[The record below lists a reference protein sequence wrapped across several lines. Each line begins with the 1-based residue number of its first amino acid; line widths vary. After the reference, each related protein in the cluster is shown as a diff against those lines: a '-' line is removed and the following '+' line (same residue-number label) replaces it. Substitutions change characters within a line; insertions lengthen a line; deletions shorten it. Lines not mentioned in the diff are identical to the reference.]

1 MSEMQAEF
9 EDMKRRVD
17 GKTNESDVIER
28 ELRKLQER
36 HREAMAQVHQMNTA
50 REHLEAS
57 VRIAQAEIQ
66 RERAE
71 FEQQNNLKV
80 KEMAALQ
87 DQFSSL
93 IAQNEKL
100 KNERDKGLD
109 KYRTKSTQYK
119 QKLKLALQNL

>member
-1 MSEMQAEF
+1 MQQRMSEMQAEY

-57 VRIAQAEIQ
+57 VRIA
-66 RERAE
+66 
-71 FEQQNNLKV
+71 
-80 KEMAALQ
+80 
-87 DQFSSL
+87 
-93 IAQNEKL
+93 
-100 KNERDKGLD
+100 
-109 KYRTKSTQYK
+109 
-119 QKLKLALQNL
+119 